1 MFSVLEDIF
10 NLNISHVKQICKHE
24 IKIEK
29 KKNETLTLF
38 RSTVCDWDH
47 FELRY
52 CDDLDSSTLLIQTF
66 CIMAK
71 AGIG

>member
-29 KKNETLTLF
+29 KRNETLTLF
-38 RSTVCDWDH
+38 RSTVCD
-47 FELRY
+47 
-52 CDDLDSSTLLIQTF
+52 
-66 CIMAK
+66 
-71 AGIG
+71 